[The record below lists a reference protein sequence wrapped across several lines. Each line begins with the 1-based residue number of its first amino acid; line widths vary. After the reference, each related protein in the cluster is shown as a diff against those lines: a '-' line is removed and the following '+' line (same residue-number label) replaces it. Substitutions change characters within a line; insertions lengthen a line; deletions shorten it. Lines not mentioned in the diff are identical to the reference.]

1 MVFPFDL
8 SQSLPVGD
16 GLLVLALA
24 AHVSSYNSFLSVRQ
38 EPLSVEGVPLPAT
51 VLSLYL

>member
-38 EPLSVEGVPLPAT
+38 EPTLG
-51 VLSLYL
+51 